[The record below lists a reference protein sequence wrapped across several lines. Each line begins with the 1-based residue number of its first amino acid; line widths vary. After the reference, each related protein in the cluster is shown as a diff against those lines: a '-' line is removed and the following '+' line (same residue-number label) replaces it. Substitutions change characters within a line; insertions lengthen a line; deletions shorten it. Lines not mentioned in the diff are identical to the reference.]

1 MVQVALPVDYFQ
13 IADGANAIVR
23 GRLGSFENLLGLMVE
38 IVLLEDLDDEGNDRF
53 WKVSIGNCKL
63 NSTGYW
69 TPYTARPVGG
79 EGRVMGGRGFI
90 TSVVEIQP
98 LLVICAFRQERYDIL
113 VPSEDRKMG
122 NEV

>member
-1 MVQVALPVDYFQ
+1 M
-13 IADGANAIVR
+13 R

-69 TPYTARPVGG
+69 TPYTTRPVGG

-98 LLVICAFRQERYDIL
+98 LSVICAFR
-113 VPSEDRKMG
+113 
-122 NEV
+122 

>member
-1 MVQVALPVDYFQ
+1 M
-13 IADGANAIVR
+13 I

-53 WKVSIGNCKL
+53 WTVSISNCKL

-79 EGRVMGGRGFI
+79 EGKVMEGGA
-90 TSVVEIQP
+90 
-98 LLVICAFRQERYDIL
+98 LLHLLCRYSL
-113 VPSEDRKMG
+113 SQ
-122 NEV
+122 

>member
-1 MVQVALPVDYFQ
+1 M
-13 IADGANAIVR
+13 R

-69 TPYTARPVGG
+69 TPYIGRPAGG
-79 EGRVMGGRGFI
+79 EGRVMGERFYYICCGD
-90 TSVVEIQP
+90 TASVISALFF
-98 LLVICAFRQERYDIL
+98 LLVPLD
-113 VPSEDRKMG
+113 DRKMG

>member
-1 MVQVALPVDYFQ
+1 M
-13 IADGANAIVR
+13 R

-69 TPYTARPVGG
+69 TPYIGRPAGG
-79 EGRVMGGRGFI
+79 EGRVMGERFYYICCGDTAYLSNFC
-90 TSVVEIQP
+90 S
-98 LLVICAFRQERYDIL
+98 LLSSRTLRRQ
-113 VPSEDRKMG
+113 K
-122 NEV
+122 NEQ

>member
-1 MVQVALPVDYFQ
+1 M
-13 IADGANAIVR
+13 R

-38 IVLLEDLDDEGNDRF
+38 IVLFEDLDDEGNDRS

-98 LLVICAFRQERYDIL
+98 LLVICAFR
-113 VPSEDRKMG
+113 
-122 NEV
+122 